1 MAIPWTIQ
9 VAFTAAAFAAGQA
22 LIRVST
28 MDSVTTAHV
37 FIASMGLVA
46 VVTGLVGLAMK
57 PPAAADDDRRH
68 RFSHR
73 CTRHTLSTVW
83 PAIAAGVLFYI
94 GNVAWVFAI
103 KKAPNLGL
111 VGVLQNGLQM
121 GMVLLLALVLFSHRL
136 TTRQCLL
143 TAVGVTCLVGAAL

>member
-1 MAIPWTIQ
+1 MMAIPWTIQ
-9 VAFTAAAFAAGQA
+9 VAFTAAAFAAGQV

-46 VVTGLVGLAMK
+46 AVTGLAGLAMK
-57 PPAAADDDRRH
+57 PPAADDDRR
-68 RFSHR
+68 F
-73 CTRHTLSTVW
+73 TLSTLW
-83 PAIAAGVLFYI
+83 PAIAAGVVFYI
-94 GNVAWVFAI
+94 GNVAWVFAL

-121 GMVLLLALVLFSHRL
+121 GMVLLLALLLFSHRL
-136 TTRQCLL
+136 TARQCLL
-143 TAVGVTCLVGAAL
+143 TAVGVTCLVGAAF

>member
-1 MAIPWTIQ
+1 
-9 VAFTAAAFAAGQA
+9 
-22 LIRVST
+22 

-46 VVTGLVGLAMK
+46 AVTGLVGLVG
-57 PPAAADDDRRH
+57 RRH
-68 RFSHR
+68 HNRF
-73 CTRHTLSTVW
+73 TLSTVW
-83 PAIAAGVLFYI
+83 PAIAAGVVFYI
-94 GNVAWVFAI
+94 GNVAWVFAL

-121 GMVLLLALVLFSHRL
+121 GMVLLLALLLFSHRL
-136 TTRQCLL
+136 TARQCLL